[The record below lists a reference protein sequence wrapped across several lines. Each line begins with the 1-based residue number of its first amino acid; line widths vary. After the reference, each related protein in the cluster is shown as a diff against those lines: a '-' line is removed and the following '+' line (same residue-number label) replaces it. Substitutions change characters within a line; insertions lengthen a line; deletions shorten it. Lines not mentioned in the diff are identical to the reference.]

1 MFHAEMD
8 KIKDRNGKELTEAE
22 RLRRGGQNKQKIYPK
37 KVSMT
42 QTKIT

>member
-1 MFHAEMD
+1 MD

-22 RLRRGGQNKQKIYPK
+22 RLRRGGQNTQKKYPK

-42 QTKIT
+42 QTNIM